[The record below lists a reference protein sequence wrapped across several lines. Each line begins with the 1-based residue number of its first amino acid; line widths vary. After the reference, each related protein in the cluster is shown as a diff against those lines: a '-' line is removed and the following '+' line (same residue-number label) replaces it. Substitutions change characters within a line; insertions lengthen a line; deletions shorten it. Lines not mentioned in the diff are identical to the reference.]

1 MFCTVICSVFC
12 SVNMTGIK
20 CLVADDPPAL
30 GQVIQPSGHPV
41 IQPSGSFY
49 TSASVIC
56 TSAYCFL
63 RKTFSQSAQVSVLL
77 IFTLTNFFTFIL
89 FAFVTSIVCCSNI
102 PRNSRFASGKKPPNC
117 QWVQGTAA
125 PVQRDGPTN
134 PNYWELLHQF
144 NNIFQLLHRVT
155 NPHQLLHQFN
165 SPFQLLHRVTKPY
178 QITFTV

>member
-1 MFCTVICSVFC
+1 MLCTVLC
-12 SVNMTGIK
+12 SVNIIGIK

-30 GQVIQPSGHPV
+30 GQYIQPSGHPV
-41 IQPSGSFY
+41 IQPCLCNLHIRLLLHSENFLTVSCGLSLVFL
-49 TSASVIC
+49 
-56 TSAYCFL
+56 CFVKIL
-63 RKTFSQSAQVSVLL
+63 YFVLLLFVSV
-77 IFTLTNFFTFIL
+77 NVIL
-89 FAFVTSIVCCSNI
+89 CGSNI